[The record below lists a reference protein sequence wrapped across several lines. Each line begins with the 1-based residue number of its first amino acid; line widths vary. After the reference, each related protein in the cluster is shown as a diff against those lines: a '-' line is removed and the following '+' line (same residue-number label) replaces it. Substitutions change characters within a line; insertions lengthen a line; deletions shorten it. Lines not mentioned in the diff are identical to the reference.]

1 MSARHILAIVGA
13 GPTTLMFLNELLQLT
28 TALLRNLDI
37 TVFEASDSPGRG
49 FAFGDDAIHP
59 CLLSNNTPDEIPVLT
74 MPFSQWYR
82 QENRKPEKAED
93 VHSNVVTRA
102 AIGAYFSFSY
112 KVIFQKLIER
122 GLAIRHEKNTVVENL
137 KRCTQGI
144 QLSLNSGNSEYFE
157 KVFINYGKE
166 RSDGTLNNTL
176 LPYPVARYANAS
188 LKTYNV
194 IGTSLTGIDC
204 VTGIAHTRGAFTYHN
219 NKLVYDSPEKW
230 TVNLFSSHGTFP
242 RIWYSSHYKGFLS
255 RYFTRHANPT
265 YYCFDNAYRHLFL
278 GALQR
283 FAPGVFC
290 QVKTLSFKEA
300 LDFMAGD
307 EHGVDP
313 WQKLHIELFSGQLSP
328 YSDYALWPVLLEA
341 FLEAIE
347 TIQIVVQDHSPATR
361 EVKRLIA
368 FHTAAIPVHSCEKLQ
383 ALHRA
388 GRLSIRAKKI
398 RSEDIVHDKSPDTVF
413 IDARGNLPPINNCL
427 NTDKIAKALGI
438 ASMDK
443 AKLCREQAYE
453 IVANGEASAIHL
465 GSAYLIPDKLN
476 TPGLDTC
483 QDMAKSQ
490 FLHIKN
496 WLAKPAVITHINKIP
511 TAT

>member
-1 MSARHILAIVGA
+1 MSARHTLAIVGA

-28 TALLRNLDI
+28 TALLRDLDV
-37 TVFEASDSPGRG
+37 TVFEASDSLGRG

-59 CLLSNNTPDEIPVLT
+59 CLLSNNSPDEIPVLT
-74 MPFSQWYR
+74 MPFSQWHR
-82 QENRKPEKAED
+82 QENRKNEKAED
-93 VHSNVVTRA
+93 THSKVVTRA

-112 KVIFQKLIER
+112 QIIFQKLIER
-122 GLAIRHEKNTVVENL
+122 GLTIRHEKNTVVENL
-137 KRCTQGI
+137 KKCPESV
-144 QLSLNSGNSEYFE
+144 QLFLNSGSSEYFK

-166 RSDGTLNNTL
+166 RSGGTLNNTL
-176 LPYPVARYANAS
+176 LPYPVARYANSS
-188 LKTYNV
+188 LNKYHV

-204 VTGIAHTRGAFTYHN
+204 VAGIAHTRGTFTFQN
-219 NKLVYDSPEKW
+219 NKLVYNSQAEW

-255 RYFTRHANPT
+255 RYFIRHANPT

-278 GALQR
+278 EALRR

-290 QVKTLSFKEA
+290 QIKTLSFKEA
-300 LDFMAGD
+300 LNFMAGD

-313 WQKLHIELFSGQLSP
+313 WQKLHVELFSGQLSP
-328 YSDYALWPVLLEA
+328 YSDYAMWPVLLEA
-341 FLEAIE
+341 FLEVIE
-347 TIQIVVQDHSPATR
+347 TIPIAVKDHSPATR

-388 GRLSIRAKKI
+388 GRLSILPKKI
-398 RSEDIVHDKSPDTVF
+398 RSQDIVHDKSPDTVF

-496 WLAKPAVITHINKIP
+496 WLANTAVTTQSINS
-511 TAT
+511 TTVT